1 MSVVKL
7 QTTLCKELRIMLN
20 QLYWGTNGGGK
31 FDGRSGKSCVKT
43 NKEGLVFRILKL
55 VPTQC
60 LQNTGGG

>member
-1 MSVVKL
+1 
-7 QTTLCKELRIMLN
+7 MLN
-20 QLYWGTNGGGK
+20 RFYWGTNGGGK